1 MDADDLRDFED
12 QCPQAPPR
20 STANVGPYARFL
32 ANMPDWTDMSQETFN
47 KAFLAL
53 PIPMEGPPPPGRS
66 IHEAI
71 QVSFS
76 YIISYLISRLIYVA

>member
-12 QCPQAPPR
+12 QRPQVPPR
-20 STANVGPYARFL
+20 STANVGPYTLFL
-32 ANMPDWTDMSQETFN
+32 ANMPDWTDMSQGTFN
-47 KAFLAL
+47 KAFSAL
-53 PIPMEGPPPPGRS
+53 PIPMEGQLPPCCS

>member
-1 MDADDLRDFED
+1 MDADDLRNFED
-12 QCPQAPPR
+12 QFHQVPPR